1 MSFEEMQN
9 FLNGIQAQKPQT
21 KMMNAILTC
30 FQEVKGLEKMVIELQ
45 EKVNQIARN
54 WNKEIEGVEEAE
66 FVDAA
71 PVQQEEDATN
81 NDIAAATQITE
92 EEE

>member
-1 MSFEEMQN
+1 MSFEEMQE

-30 FQEVKGLEKMVIELQ
+30 FQEVKILEKMVVELQ
-45 EKVNQIARN
+45 KKVNEIIGN
-54 WNKEIEGVEEAE
+54 WNTEIEG
-66 FVDAA
+66 AA

-81 NDIAAATQITE
+81 NDIAAAE
-92 EEE
+92 E

>member
-30 FQEVKGLEKMVIELQ
+30 FQEIKGLEKMVIELQ

-54 WNKEIEGVEEAE
+54 WNKEIEGVE
-66 FVDAA
+66 DAA
-71 PVQQEEDATN
+71 PVQQEEDAIN
-81 NDIAAATQITE
+81 NDIAAAE
-92 EEE
+92 EE

>member
-9 FLNGIQAQKPQT
+9 FLNGIQAQKAQT

-30 FQEVKGLEKMVIELQ
+30 FQEVKELEKMIIELQ

-54 WNKEIEGVEEAE
+54 WNKEIEGIEDADFQE
-66 FVDAA
+66 AA
-71 PVQQEEDATN
+71 PVQQEEDAIN
-81 NDIAAATQITE
+81 NDIATAE
-92 EEE
+92 E